1 MSYSQSSSSD
11 SGSQSTSGS
20 GILYQTPATSNVL
33 TFKFVQFNPDITN
46 CSLAGPDGV
55 QHPAIFSTD
64 NRMTIVQN
72 FQSELTGTIT
82 WTHPATVELP
92 GLVSRQSVRQW
103 LSLTRDKAQ
112 RTMVFR
118 GHAFTWRPSWEDLCL
133 YDQGTELIRCQV
145 KRTNNSLKVQ
155 IDTRGIPQGL
165 VECIVVAIIILQ
177 SGRRID

>member
-1 MSYSQSSSSD
+1 MSFSQSSSSD
-11 SGSQSTSGS
+11 SGSQA
-20 GILYQTPATSNVL
+20 GILYATPTTSNVL
-33 TFKFVQFNPDITN
+33 TFEFVRFNPDITN
-46 CSLAGPDGV
+46 CSLAGPGGV

-64 NRMTIVQN
+64 NGMTVVQN
-72 FQSELTGTIT
+72 FQSELTGAIN

-92 GLVSRQSVRQW
+92 GLVGRQTVRQW
-103 LSLTRDKAQ
+103 LSLTRDRTQ

-118 GHAFTWRPSWEDLCL
+118 GQTFTWRPSWEDLCL

-145 KRTNNSLKVQ
+145 KRTDSFLKVQ

-165 VECIVVAIIILQ
+165 VECIVVAIVILQ